1 MTWLVKKALLEELK
15 EFKMSITGSKNA
27 MALMVMDETKRS
39 IMRIVAEQPTVYDK
53 EKVVER
59 LEELHKSISCDNWYA
74 AEKVYEAIE
83 IVKGNGEKKMMCI
96 GDNKGTVEFDKSELE
111 ILFTLASERLGEMRD
126 DIQSKDPFKFVQLNQ
141 LEAKISSYIF
151 LMNNYKQREQ

>member
-1 MTWLVKKALLEELK
+1 
-15 EFKMSITGSKNA
+15 
-27 MALMVMDETKRS
+27 
-39 IMRIVAEQPTVYDK
+39 
-53 EKVVER
+53 
-59 LEELHKSISCDNWYA
+59 
-74 AEKVYEAIE
+74 
-83 IVKGNGEKKMMCI
+83 MMCI

-151 LMNNYKQREQ
+151 LMENYKQREQ

>member
-27 MALMVMDETKRS
+27 MALMVMDETKKT

-74 AEKVYEAIE
+74 AEKVT
-83 IVKGNGEKKMMCI
+83 KP
-96 GDNKGTVEFDKSELE
+96 L
-111 ILFTLASERLGEMRD
+111 RL
-126 DIQSKDPFKFVQLNQ
+126 
-141 LEAKISSYIF
+141 
-151 LMNNYKQREQ
+151 